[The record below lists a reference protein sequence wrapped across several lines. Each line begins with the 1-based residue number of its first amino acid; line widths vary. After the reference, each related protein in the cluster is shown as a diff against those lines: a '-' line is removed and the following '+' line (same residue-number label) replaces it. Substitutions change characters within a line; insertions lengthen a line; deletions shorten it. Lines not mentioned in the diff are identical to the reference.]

1 MEILEQLDDDD
12 RSLVVEVL
20 SHNAPDLLTA
30 LEQGVTLTPG
40 PRERLEDVLL
50 EAWSLEWVK
59 NDGPTPTPRTDA
71 IEALVRKLD
80 RIQPLQTELTAA
92 AGHWKRGD
100 PIQRGMDRYK
110 EIDAPDTETTTD
122 PT

>member
-1 MEILEQLDDDD
+1 VGILEQLDGDD
-12 RSLVVEVL
+12 RALVVEVL

-40 PRERLEDVLL
+40 PRERLHDVLA
-50 EAWSLEWVK
+50 EEFSLEWVK
-59 NDGPTPTPRTDA
+59 NDGPTQRADR
-71 IEALVRKLD
+71 IEALVHKLKK
-80 RIQPLQTELTAA
+80 IQPRQTERLV
-92 AGHWKRGD
+92 AGRPWKRGD
-100 PIQRGMDRYK
+100 PSVRGMDRYK

>member
-1 MEILEQLDDDD
+1 MGILEQLDDDD

-20 SHNAPDLLTA
+20 SRKAPDLLAT

-40 PRERLEDVLL
+40 PRVRLHDVLL

-59 NDGPTPTPRTDA
+59 NDGPTPTPRIDA

-80 RIQPLQTELTAA
+80 RIQPRQPEQLVTA
-92 AGHWKRGD
+92 GPWKRGD
-100 PIQRGMDRYK
+100 PIPRGMDRYK

>member
-1 MEILEQLDDDD
+1 MGILELLGDDD
-12 RSLVVEVL
+12 RALVVEVL
-20 SHNAPDLLTA
+20 SHNARDLLTA

-40 PRERLEDVLL
+40 PRVRLEDVLL

-59 NDGPTPTPRTDA
+59 NEGPTPRADA
-71 IEALVRKLD
+71 IEVLVHKLEK
-80 RIQPLQTELTAA
+80 IQPRQVERTAA
-92 AGHWKRGD
+92 GGPWKRGD
-100 PIQRGMDRYK
+100 PIPRGMDRYK

>member
-1 MEILEQLDDDD
+1 MGILELLGDDD
-12 RSLVVEVL
+12 RALVVEVL

-40 PRERLEDVLL
+40 PRERLHDVLDE
-50 EAWSLEWVK
+50 EAVLEWVK
-59 NDGPTPTPRTDA
+59 YDGPTPRADT
-71 IEALVRKLD
+71 IEALVRKLEK
-80 RIQPLQTELTAA
+80 IQPRQRERLVTA
-92 AGHWKRGD
+92 GPWKRGD
-100 PIQRGMDRYK
+100 PIPRGMDRYK